1 MVISRRVL
9 LGAAVLA
16 GVAFLA
22 SFAVG
27 RAFRGERRP
36 GLSPPPVVVSPPLRL
51 APLGAPARL
60 PALRP
65 ATAHR
70 QTSASG

>member
-1 MVISRRVL
+1 VVSRRVL

-27 RAFRGERRP
+27 RAFRDERRAD
-36 GLSPPPVVVSPPLRL
+36 LSPPPVVVSPPLRL
-51 APLGAPARL
+51 APLGPPARL

-65 ATAHR
+65 ATPRR
-70 QTSASG
+70 QTRAAG